1 MFQNSRTLAIL
12 HERFQCT
19 PLGPKLTFWVFAHNF
34 GSLKRPVGFAPH
46 TLCLKLVFQ
55 VVSCH
60 FVAAPDPLWK
70 SVSGALN
77 ARVYASKTISCFV
90 TTNMPNPLFQSKTH
104 VLGGSMPFH
113 SRTWHVAKTGIE
125 ALLMHEFMALGP
137 FLVFLQYRGAFKA
150 RVCASETISCL
161 VATNMLN
168 PQLRSKTHV
177 YNSAWYLNALFT

>member
-1 MFQNSRTLAIL
+1 MHSFRSKTHILAIFRPFRCSTTSVWFRTTYFTSKT
-12 HERFQCT
+12 HVSGGFMPFRCAPK
-19 PLGPKLTFWVFAHNF
+19 PL
-34 GSLKRPVGFAPH
+34 R
-46 TLCLKLVFQ
+46 
-55 VVSCH
+55 
-60 FVAAPDPLWK
+60 K

-90 TTNMPNPLFQSKTH
+90 ATNMPNPRFQSKTH
-104 VLGGSMPFH
+104 VLGGSMPFC

-125 ALLMHEFMALGP
+125 ALLMHEFMALEP
-137 FLVFLQYRGAFKA
+137 FHVFLQYRGAFKA

-168 PQLRSKTHV
+168 PQLRAKTHV